1 MENMTI
7 GMILD
12 YIDEYYAMKNPD
24 KKKQEKV
31 IEYADEVPW
40 L

>member
-1 MENMTI
+1 MV
-7 GMILD
+7 LD
-12 YIDEYYAMKNPD
+12 YIDEYMDMKNPD
-24 KKKQEKV
+24 KKRNEKV